1 MGKRKFVHQQF
12 RVDDRRKEMNN
23 KRFVAS
29 IVEIVMGSILIA
41 CSFYG
46 IVDEY
51 WNGMGVAL
59 LVVGVIFF
67 IRQFKYKTNEDYREK
82 FDVERS
88 DERNRYIS
96 GKAWAWAGYLFVMI
110 AAAASIMLKLV
121 GREEL
126 MLMASGSVCLI
137 IALYWISYMILKRKY

>member
-1 MGKRKFVHQQF
+1 
-12 RVDDRRKEMNN
+12 MNN
-23 KRFVAS
+23 KRFAAS
-29 IVEIVMGSILIA
+29 IVEMVIGFILIA
-41 CSFYG
+41 CSWYG

-59 LVVGVIFF
+59 LVVGVIFL
-67 IRQFKYKTNEDYREK
+67 IRQFKYKTNEKYREK
-82 FDVERS
+82 YDVERS

-110 AAAASIMLKLV
+110 AAVVSIMLKLA

-137 IALYWISYMILKRKY
+137 IVLYWISYMILRKKY

>member
-1 MGKRKFVHQQF
+1 M
-12 RVDDRRKEMNN
+12 DN
-23 KRFVAS
+23 KRFIAS
-29 IVEIVMGSILIA
+29 IVEIIIGFVLIA
-41 CSFYG
+41 CSIYG
-46 IVDEY
+46 VVDEY

-59 LVVGVIFF
+59 LVVGVIFLV
-67 IRQFKYKTNEDYREK
+67 RQFKYKTNEEYREK

-110 AAAASIMLKLV
+110 AAVASIMLKLA

-137 IALYWISYMILKRKY
+137 VVLYWISYMILKKKY